1 MIASEATGSSMSHA
15 PEALN
20 GTRYVVI
27 TPARN
32 EGPEIEITIQGML
45 QQTVLPAKWI
55 IVDDGSTDE
64 SVEIL
69 NVYAERVPW
78 IEVVRRKD
86 RGFRSPGGGV
96 MEAFR
101 DGYSVIGGFHWN
113 FLVKL
118 DADLTLEPDYFER
131 CFDRFQSNP
140 QLGVGGGTVFN
151 ETPTGRVVESNPTFH
166 VRGATKIY
174 RRDCWEAIGG
184 LIPSPGWDTFDE
196 VKAARLGWKTE
207 SFPEIMVLQRR
218 ETGANEGT
226 WRDYAKN
233 GRANYICGY
242 HPLFMLL
249 KCLKRLPQR
258 PYFVASFALAWG
270 YLSSSFN
277 GTKRANDVSTIRYL
291 RKQQLRRLL
300 LMDSVWK

>member
-1 MIASEATGSSMSHA
+1 MIASKEMGTSKPDELEASNR
-15 PEALN
+15 P
-20 GTRYVVI
+20 RYVVI

-32 EGPEIEITIQGML
+32 EGMEIEITIRGML
-45 QQTVLPAKWI
+45 QQTVLPSKWI
-55 IVDDGSTDE
+55 IVDDGSSDG
-64 SVEIL
+64 SGEIL
-69 NVYAERVPW
+69 DGYAERVPW

-101 DGYSVIGGFHWN
+101 DGYVAIGNLQWD

-118 DADLTLEPDYFER
+118 DADLTLEPNYFER
-131 CFDRFQSNP
+131 CLGRFQKDP

-151 ETPTGRVVESNPTFH
+151 QTSKGTEIESNPKFH

-174 RRDCWEAIGG
+174 RHECWESIGG

-196 VKAARLGWKTE
+196 VKAARLGWRTE

-242 HPLFMLL
+242 HPLFMLM

-258 PYFVASFALAWG
+258 PYFVASIALAWG
-270 YLSSSFN
+270 YISSSFN
-277 GTKRANDVSTIRYL
+277 DTKRANDAPTIQYL

-300 LMDSVWK
+300 LMDTVWK